1 MFSDLLKELRRKK
14 GVSQTELAKALSVS
28 NGNVGDW
35 ERGRSKPG
43 YDALVALSRF
53 FEVPADYLLE
63 LPTEGH
69 LICDDI
75 PLNETEMDLVSMY
88 RFLNAPDRRTVYDI
102 AKMKYDQM
110 TGEKESS
117 YSTYT
122 DTHEPQNGGSQNM
135 NNTGSGIA

>member
-1 MFSDLLKELRRKK
+1 MFSDILKELRRKK
-14 GVSQTELAKALSVS
+14 GVSQTELAKALGVS

-53 FEVPADYLLE
+53 FEVSAGYLLE
-63 LPTEGH
+63 LPGTGGC
-69 LICDDI
+69 LSCDDI
-75 PLNETEMDLVSMY
+75 PLNRTEMDLISMY
-88 RFLNAPDRRTVYDI
+88 RYLDGRDRGDVFDYL
-102 AKMKYDQM
+102 KLKYDKA

-122 DTHEPQNGGSQNM
+122 DTHEPQNGGPQDI
-135 NNTGSGIA
+135 NNGSGIA